1 MASTLLD
8 FSRIEAGRARAVYE
22 PVDLAS
28 YTAELASVFR
38 SATQKAGIQLITH
51 CPPFSEPVFVDRD
64 MWEKIVLNLI
74 SNAFKY
80 TLEGEISVSLRA
92 SNGSALLSVRDTG
105 TGIPETE
112 LPNLFNRFHRVEGA
126 RGRTQEGTGIGLA
139 LVQELAKL
147 HGGTVE
153 VESVYGKGSTF
164 TVTIPLG
171 KAHLPPERIGAGRTI
186 EFTAS
191 GPSPFLEEAL
201 RWLPDALPKDGEE
214 FIALE
219 DDSRISPHSPI
230 DNKTRAKIVLADD
243 NADMR
248 DYVRRLLMS
257 EYEVI
262 AVADGQQALQAMVE
276 HKPDLVLTDV
286 MMPNLDGFGLLKV
299 LRENPE
305 TASIPVIMLSARAGE
320 ESRVEGLK
328 AGADDYLFK
337 PFSARELLAR
347 VGGALALSK
356 VRGEAAG
363 VLHES
368 EKRMRQL
375 TSLMPTAV
383 YSCDQEGRITSLT
396 GAQRSF
402 GDANRN

>member
-1 MASTLLD
+1 M
-8 FSRIEAGRARAVYE
+8 
-22 PVDLAS
+22 
-28 YTAELASVFR
+28 
-38 SATQKAGIQLITH
+38 
-51 CPPFSEPVFVDRD
+51 
-64 MWEKIVLNLI
+64 
-74 SNAFKY
+74 
-80 TLEGEISVSLRA
+80 
-92 SNGSALLSVRDTG
+92 SVRDTG

-153 VESVYGKGSTF
+153 VESVHGKGSTF

-171 KAHLPPERIGAGRTI
+171 KAHLPPERIGVGRTI
-186 EFTAS
+186 ESTAL
-191 GPSPFLEEAL
+191 GASPFLEEAL
-201 RWLPDALPKDGEE
+201 RWLPDALAKDSEE

-219 DDSRISPHSPI
+219 DDSRILPHSPI

-286 MMPNLDGFGLLKV
+286 MMPKLGRFRFVESYAGKIRKR
-299 LRENPE
+299 LRSQSSCFPL
-305 TASIPVIMLSARAGE
+305 AQAR
-320 ESRVEGLK
+320 S
-328 AGADDYLFK
+328 
-337 PFSARELLAR
+337 P
-347 VGGALALSK
+347 ALRA
-356 VRGEAAG
+356 
-363 VLHES
+363 
-368 EKRMRQL
+368 
-375 TSLMPTAV
+375 
-383 YSCDQEGRITSLT
+383 
-396 GAQRSF
+396 
-402 GDANRN
+402 